1 MARSTPITPQAP
13 TALPRDVRLMNG
25 VASGVFVLV
34 AMGLLA
40 ALVLWL
46 TRAPMFTLRAIQLD
60 GELSRN
66 SVNTVRA
73 NAMPLVK
80 GNFFSIDL
88 QKTREAFQAVPW
100 VRQAVVRR
108 VWPNRLLVRIEEH
121 HAAALWQGQNEN
133 DSGNDRLVNNVGEVF
148 DANIGDVEDEGLPQ
162 FSGPDG
168 TSPQMLALYRRLQPV
183 LQRLGVEIDTLHLSG
198 RGSWRVE
205 LDSGATVELGR
216 GSEDE
221 VLARSERFV
230 RTVSQVTGRYRQP
243 LLYADLRHTDGY
255 AVRLRGVSTTTPAA
269 KTIN

>member
-1 MARSTPITPQAP
+1 MARRTPTPPQAP
-13 TALPRDVRLMNG
+13 TALPLDVRLMNG
-25 VASGVFVLV
+25 VASAVFVLAGVGLV
-34 AMGLLA
+34 AA
-40 ALVLWL
+40 VVLWL
-46 TRAPMFTLRAIQLD
+46 TRAPMFTLRAIQLE

-88 QKTREAFQAVPW
+88 KKTREAFQAVPW

-108 VWPNRLLVRIEEH
+108 VWPNRLLVQIEEH
-121 HAAALWQGQNEN
+121 HAAALWQGE
-133 DSGNDRLVNNVGEVF
+133 DGNDRLVNNVGEVF
-148 DANIGDVEDEGLPQ
+148 DANIGDVEDEALPQ

-168 TSPQMLALYRRLQPV
+168 TSQQMLALYRRLQPV
-183 LQRLGVEIDTLHLSG
+183 LQRLDVEIDTLHLSG
-198 RGSWRVE
+198 RGSWRIE

-255 AVRLRGVSTTTPAA
+255 AVRLRGVSTTAPAV